1 MGECGENEVRE
12 KWWLLLVC
20 CGADYIF
27 WSQFPHSNTLVTH
40 VFRPKPSIWQR
51 NKNEVFFSAPSLW
64 SFQNRRR
71 RNIRK
76 KRPLFLEALHTL
88 PFPSFTQF
96 VQLFHLK
103 KCQHR
108 FGQPPLPRSYLMFV
122 NFRAPPD
129 YLLKSIQACRRSTRK
144 CVNSWQNNQMAKTG
158 QNLAFSMPKRDGLK
172 KVHHRPLWR
181 SWQTWA
187 MSPIWANERV
197 FFGEFSPSRYPK
209 FKWHEVVKSR
219 QKRALYTYISSSL
232 VLIYVFPFR
241 FDKLAEYGGSS
252 VWDIDFLVPIPVL
265 IFDLNPH

>member
-1 MGECGENEVRE
+1 MRWEKNGDCCWCVVELIIYFGHNSHIPIHWSHMSSDQNPPFDKETKMRSFSRRLHYDRFKIEGERISEI
-12 KWWLLLVC
+12 K
-20 CGADYIF
+20 
-27 WSQFPHSNTLVTH
+27 
-40 VFRPKPSIWQR
+40 
-51 NKNEVFFSAPSLW
+51 
-64 SFQNRRR
+64 
-71 RNIRK
+71 
-76 KRPLFLEALHTL
+76 ALHTL

-122 NFRAPPD
+122 NFRAPQD
-129 YLLKSIQACRRSTRK
+129 YLLKSIQACRRGTRK

-197 FFGEFSPSRYPK
+197 FFWEFSPSRYPK